1 MRRIL
6 ACVVLAAMVMGCDG
20 ENASDEEKPSEAQKS
35 SEVEKP
41 SEVGKSSEVEKPSEA
56 IPTEA
61 EAKKAFEDGVAAYKR
76 GDYAAAL
83 RFLEPIA
90 KLGAAPAQLTVG
102 LMYAQ
107 GLGVP
112 QDYTEA
118 LKWYRLAADQGVA
131 NAQINLGNMYLQG
144 IGVLPNEAEAAKWF
158 RRAAEQGDAKA
169 QNNLGIMCATGKGVP
184 QDTVQA
190 YKWFSLAASSDQPE
204 DRSNGVKNRDRVAS
218 QMTQEQIAQAQKLA
232 QEWKPTSAA
241 TAAQ

>member
-6 ACVVLAAMVMGCDG
+6 ACVVLAAMVMGCDA

-41 SEVGKSSEVEKPSEA
+41 SEVEVEVEKPSV
-56 IPTEA
+56 PTEA

-76 GDYAAAL
+76 GDYATAL
-83 RFLEPIA
+83 RLLEPIA

-112 QDYTEA
+112 QDY
-118 LKWYRLAADQGVA
+118 QGLA

-144 IGVLPNEAEAAKWF
+144 IGVLPNDAEAAKWF
-158 RRAAEQGDAKA
+158 GRAAEQGDAKA
-169 QNNLGIMCATGKGVP
+169 QNNLGIMYATGKGVP

-190 YKWFSLAASSDQPE
+190 YMWFSLAASSDQPE
-204 DRSNGVKNRDRVAS
+204 NKNNGVKNRDRVAS
-218 QMTQEQIAQAQKLA
+218 QMTQEQIAKAQKLA
-232 QEWKPTSAA
+232 QEWKPKSAA
-241 TAAQ
+241 MVAQ